1 LAAFG
6 AALLLTVFLFT
17 NAWNLRLRLPLVRSG
32 NRAAAVAGWG
42 VMALVLLSTWSW
54 SYAEA
59 ATTSH
64 SNAISLSSGR
74 GGVGGGTPA
83 SASPQSEATP
93 TATPV
98 PIATPTSKPAPTP
111 TPQLATPPPVQA
123 TQAPR
128 AASVNFVNAP
138 LTARP
143 GQATTLIARTSPNT
157 GCTIEVDYKS
167 GPSHA
172 QGLVPKTSD
181 GAGNVSWTWIVGTR
195 TTPGQW
201 PIYVTC
207 GSASNQTY
215 INVT

>member
-1 LAAFG
+1 MGTFGGARARYLVVAWAAICI
-6 AALLLTVFLFT
+6 ALL
-17 NAWNLRLRLPLVRSG
+17 P
-32 NRAAAVAGWG
+32 
-42 VMALVLLSTWSW
+42 ALGCAEAPSTDSPSTT
-54 SYAEA
+54 SYA
-59 ATTSH
+59 TGS
-64 SNAISLSSGR
+64 
-74 GGVGGGTPA
+74 GGVGGGA
-83 SASPQSEATP
+83 AP

-98 PIATPTSKPAPTP
+98 LAPTP
-111 TPQLATPPPVQA
+111 TSTPTAPP
-123 TQAPR
+123 TQAPPEV
-128 AASVNFVNAP
+128 SVTFVNAP
-138 LTARP
+138 LSARP

-181 GAGNVSWTWIVGTR
+181 AGGNVSWTWIVGTR

-201 PIYVTC
+201 PITVSC